1 MHTKQRFCELTQKAT
16 GGESKVN
23 TPFDGVITVDDSSRA
38 RIIAL
43 SEELSLDPTS
53 LVQELMQ
60 TALGDAHEGFKAAY
74 DHNEARLNA
83 DKRLKARVAELL
95 KDDTLK

>member
-1 MHTKQRFCELTQKAT
+1 MHTKQRFCELTQKAMNS
-16 GGESKVN
+16 ESKLN
-23 TPFDGVITVDDSSRA
+23 PSFDGVVTVDSSSRA
-38 RIIAL
+38 RVIAL
-43 SEELSLDPTS
+43 SEELGLGPAN

-74 DHNEARLNA
+74 QDDEKRLEA

-95 KDDTLK
+95 KEDAS